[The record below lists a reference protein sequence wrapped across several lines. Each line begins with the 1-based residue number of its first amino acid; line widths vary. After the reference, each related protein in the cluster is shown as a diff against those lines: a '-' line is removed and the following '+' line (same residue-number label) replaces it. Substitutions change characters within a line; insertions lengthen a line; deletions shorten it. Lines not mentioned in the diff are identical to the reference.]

1 MGKIAFVFAG
11 QGAQY
16 AGMGRELYETSPAAK
31 RILDL
36 AEKIRPGTL
45 DTCFSGTK
53 EALSRTE
60 NTQPCLMAVDAACAA
75 ALIEAG
81 VKAEG
86 VAGFSL
92 GEIAALPFS
101 GLLVFEQAFTLVNER
116 ARLMQRCAEQIE
128 SGMVAVLK
136 LNDETVEALCATQGA
151 YPVNYNCPGQV
162 VCALQT
168 EKIPA
173 FTEAVKA
180 AGGRALPLAVN
191 GGFHSPFM
199 KEAAQGLRVYAETLA
214 FEQPKL
220 PLYADSTC
228 APYTA
233 ETAAELL
240 GRQVESPVRWTE
252 LIRVMQA
259 DGFTDF
265 IEVGAGHTL
274 SGLIEK
280 IGGAAHIARVE
291 DAATLAET
299 TAYYKEGLRC

>member
-16 AGMGRELYETSPAAK
+16 AGMGRELYDTSPAAK
-31 RILDL
+31 GIFDL
-36 AEKIRPGTL
+36 AEELRPGTL
-45 DTCFSGTK
+45 ATCFSGTK

-75 ALIEAG
+75 ALMEAG
-81 VKAEG
+81 VEADG
-86 VAGFSL
+86 LAGFSL
-92 GEIAALPFS
+92 GEIAALPFA
-101 GLLVFEQAFTLVNER
+101 GLLDFNHAFLLVNER
-116 ARLMQRCAEQIE
+116 AQRMQRCAEQIE

-136 LNDETVEALCATQGA
+136 LDDETVEALCAEQGA

-162 VCALQT
+162 VCALRT

-173 FTEAVKA
+173 FTETVKA

-191 GGFHSPFM
+191 GGFHSPYM
-199 KEAAQGLRVYAETLA
+199 REAAQSMRVYADTLA
-214 FEQPKL
+214 FGQPKL
-220 PLYADSTC
+220 PLYADATC

-240 GRQVESPVRWTE
+240 GRQVESPVRWTK
-252 LIRVMQA
+252 LIRAMQA

-291 DAATLAET
+291 DVATLAET
-299 TAYYKEGLRC
+299 AAHFKEGTLC